1 MCRIAGMLDQS
12 LSSDIIEQKVKDMC
26 AILKSGGPDEEGVY
40 CDSLNSI
47 SLGHRRLSII
57 DLSTTGQ
64 QPMSYEN
71 DRYWITYNGELY
83 NYLEL
88 RQELLLLGC
97 KFSGTSDTEVILASF
112 ATWGTDA
119 FIRFNG
125 MFAFAI
131 WDSLSLELYLVR
143 DPAGIKPLYY
153 SITKDGL
160 VFASE
165 VKAFKKNSLL
175 QNEHP
180 NWQVY
185 MMAYGHLPE
194 PITTIEGVLP
204 LEKGSWLKY
213 QALSKKCFVKKYFQF
228 SYTEIISD
236 RKDVIELIKISLA
249 KSVKRHLLADA
260 PIGVFL
266 SGGLDS
272 SILSVLAKNDQKELK
287 TISLYL
293 EHSQFS
299 EKKFQQALQQ
309 QLNCNHFQHLLKEDN
324 FHQYLPTIIES
335 MDLPS
340 SDGINTWFIS
350 KYAKE
355 SGLKSVL
362 SGLGGDELYGGY
374 PSFNRIQTALFF
386 KKIPKFFLRA
396 GKLSTVKRFRRLVYL
411 SIDGPIGLYLFLRG
425 QFTPNEIAIQLGAYE
440 YEVWKL
446 LSESPVLSDI
456 DQLTPQNQA
465 SWMETNLYMQ
475 NQLLRDADVMSMAHG
490 LEIRMPFLDTDF
502 TKLSL
507 QISSSVKYDGI
518 LGKQLLI
525 DSFKDILPEIIW
537 NRPKMGFTFPFKIW
551 LMNNNYARDLL
562 GNDSHGNYKKF
573 ESGEIHWSQ
582 YLTSALIAQHQHD

>member
-1 MCRIAGMLDQS
+1 MCRIAGMLDHS
-12 LSSDIIEQKVKDMC
+12 LPIDVIETKVKDMC
-26 AILKSGGPDEEGVY
+26 SIQQSGGPDEEGIYSNALHSVV
-40 CDSLNSI
+40 
-47 SLGHRRLSII
+47 LGHRRLSII

-64 QPMSYEN
+64 QPMSFEKE
-71 DRYWITYNGELY
+71 RYWITYNGELY

-88 RQELLLLGC
+88 RQELLLLGS

-119 FIRFNG
+119 FARFNG
-125 MFAFAI
+125 MFAFAM
-131 WDSLSLELYLVR
+131 WDTLNLELYLVR
-143 DPAGIKPLYY
+143 DSAGIKPLYY

-165 VKAFKKNSLL
+165 VKAFKNNKLL

-180 NWQVY
+180 NWKVY

-194 PITTIEGVLP
+194 PITTIQGVHP
-204 LEKGSWLKY
+204 LEKGTWLKY
-213 QALSKKCFVKKYFQF
+213 QAPSKKCFVKKYFQI
-228 SYTEIISD
+228 SYTETICD
-236 RKDVIELIKISLA
+236 RNDAIELIKISLS

-272 SILSVLAKNDQKELK
+272 SILSVLAKKDQKELK
-287 TISLYL
+287 TISLDL
-293 EHSQFS
+293 EQSQFS

-309 QLNCNHFQHLLKEDN
+309 HLNCNHFQHLLKEDD

-362 SGLGGDELYGGY
+362 SGIGGDELYGGY
-374 PSFNRIQTALFF
+374 PSFNRIRSALFF
-386 KKIPKFFLRA
+386 KNFPNVILRA
-396 GKLSTVKRFRRLVYL
+396 GKFSALKKFRRLVYL
-411 SIDGPIGLYLFLRG
+411 SIEGPIGRYLFLRG

-440 YEVWKL
+440 HEVWKL

-456 DQLTPQNQA
+456 DQLTPQNQV

-490 LEIRMPFLDTDF
+490 LEIRMPFLDADF

-507 QISSSVKYDGI
+507 QISSTVKYDGI

-537 NRPKMGFTFPFKIW
+537 NRPKMGFTFPFKSW
-551 LMNNNYARDLL
+551 LMNNNYVRDLL
-562 GNDSHGNYKKF
+562 GKDSHGNYKKF

-582 YLTSALIAQHQHD
+582 YLTSTLIAQHQHV